1 MLQWSGSQLVSAKKL
16 LEGSVHTPQRQLD
29 INTKKVMEE
38 TARNNVIW
46 KLAPDESQWRDGCS
60 EQAVAAIKRTLKHLH
75 QDKDL
80 TFPELLTLM
89 FRCMDIINNRP
100 LGVRFNNGANPSY
113 APITPNA
120 LLKNSRTD
128 YEELKFKDYDHIN
141 EKYVRRMKHV
151 EKVYYDWWDLW
162 KRDVLDSLF
171 PFKKWKQ
178 AKQNVQVGDICFLMQ
193 DAKLG
198 SPGYRLCKVTAVYPD
213 ASGLVRTVQVGM
225 RPRDSRESSLPY
237 KVKELWLTDVSVQRL
252 VMVLPVAEQG
262 QEMHTVASVS
272 VVELGSSDNA
282 NWPLFFNDSDIV
294 SYFDFYQN

>member
-1 MLQWSGSQLVSAKKL
+1 MECKAVTNKRSWIKVWPIVFCCMNTSAIHIDLSTGYDTANFLLVWQRFCSLRGTPKYCYSDPGSQLVSAKKL
-16 LEGSVHTPQRQLD
+16 LEGSVHTPQKQLD
-29 INTKKVMEE
+29 IDTKKVMEE
-38 TARNNVIW
+38 TARDNVTW
-46 KLAPDESQWRDGCS
+46 KLAPAESQWRDGRS

-75 QDKDL
+75 QGKDL

-162 KRDVLDSLF
+162 KRDVMDSLF

-198 SPGYRLCKVTAVYPD
+198 SPGYRLCRVTAVYPD
-213 ASGLVRTVQVGM
+213 AVWSGLFKWG
-225 RPRDSRESSLPY
+225 
-237 KVKELWLTDVSVQRL
+237 
-252 VMVLPVAEQG
+252 
-262 QEMHTVASVS
+262 
-272 VVELGSSDNA
+272 
-282 NWPLFFNDSDIV
+282 
-294 SYFDFYQN
+294 